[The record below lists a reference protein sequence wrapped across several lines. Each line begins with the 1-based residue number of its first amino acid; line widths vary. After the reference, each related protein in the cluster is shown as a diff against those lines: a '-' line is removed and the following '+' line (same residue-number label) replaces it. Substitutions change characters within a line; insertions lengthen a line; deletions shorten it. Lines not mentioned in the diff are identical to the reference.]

1 MAGKVQLFI
10 LAILTYALL
19 FGGCGPSGKGGKAQA
34 PRTDEVK
41 RTPADQKKAKLLK
54 RIDRKFENPKTHF
67 QLGQLYQA
75 DGLWAEAKYHYNIAL
90 RFDPVY
96 WSAQA
101 AMVKVLQES
110 GDTAKAKLSAE
121 IYMNQ
126 AAASAEKSLQ
136 LGLAFQEQGLDE
148 YALACYQRALHLA
161 PNSANINKHIGYHH
175 LRKGDKTRAKQYL
188 TRSFELNPMQ
198 PEVASELGR
207 LGVKVEI
214 PRKTPK
220 STKKLDKIVEQ
231 AGKKAKQ

>member
-1 MAGKVQLFI
+1 MAGKVQSFI

-19 FGGCGPSGKGGKAQA
+19 FGGCGPSGNGGKTQA
-34 PRTDEVK
+34 PRTDKVK
-41 RTPADQKKAKLLK
+41 KTLAEQKKAKLLK
-54 RIDRKFENPKTHF
+54 QIDRKFENPKAHF
-67 QLGQLYQA
+67 QLGRLYQA

-96 WSAQA
+96 WPAQA

-110 GDTAKAKLSAE
+110 GDTTKANLSAE

-148 YALACYQRALHLA
+148 YALACCQRALQLA
-161 PNSANINKHIGYHH
+161 PNSANINKHLAYYY
-175 LRKGDKTRAKQYL
+175 LRKGNKTLAKQYL

-207 LGVKVEI
+207 LGVKIEI
-214 PRKTPK
+214 PRKTRK

-231 AGKKAKQ
+231 SGKKTKQ